1 MKIGS
6 VAVVFLSWQ
15 IRSLVC
21 RFASDAYQFG
31 LLDRFCAAELRFR
44 TRFVIRFFELCEG
57 LVKSDRDRPE
67 NAEIVGDTFLT
78 VSAFV
83 DAVAC

>member
-1 MKIGS
+1 METDR
-6 VAVVFLSWQ
+6 VAFTLLWWQ
-15 IRSLVC
+15 IRSFVC
-21 RFASDAYQFG
+21 RFAADASQFG

-57 LVKSDRDRPE
+57 LAKSDRDRPE

-83 DAVAC
+83 DAVA